1 MLRSLVEEQSGVRP
15 FCECKAS
22 SKVQQRSLAAAL
34 LREARAVAP
43 NALSSLRICVQERM
57 AAPQ

>member
-1 MLRSLVEEQSGVRP
+1 MLRAIVELQSDVCP
-15 FCECKAS
+15 FCEWKAS
-22 SKVQQRSLAAAL
+22 SKGQRRNLAAAL